1 MNNRK
6 NETETKIRCV
16 LNCERL
22 EHLKHLPLLNMLIN
36 SALCN
41 KIKFI
46 LFKSRRQNVHAFIK
60 VSVKIDIAFYYTSSS
75 NA

>member
-1 MNNRK
+1 MNNRE

-22 EHLKHLPLLNMLIN
+22 GHLKHLPLLNMFIN

-41 KIKFI
+41 TIKFI
-46 LFKSRRQNVHAFIK
+46 VFKSRRLNVHAFIK
-60 VSVKIDIAFYYTSSS
+60 VSVNIDIAFYYTSSS